1 MAVVNRNSL
10 VIDAMLTTKGKSVIP
25 QAYGAR
31 ELSACFEVEAAKV
44 NAWRAGDANSILG
57 LFLVNKHTVL
67 RELTFSYAAAPTTLV
82 AKPVLCKVAVD
93 STNTTVFTYVC
104 DLSAAFTAATQT
116 GGVRVIPILA
126 GDKAFSVTPT
136 YSAMALVRN
145 TAGFEAD
152 DDAKYGVGFMITT
165 SGTADPGILKVNAR
179 FLDLFPSA
187 VLTLTPTQVAAYL
200 AAGTNPYAQG

>member
-10 VIDAMLTTKGKSVIP
+10 IVDAMLTEKGKAVIP

-31 ELSACFEVEAAKV
+31 ELTACFEVEAAKV

-67 RELTFSYAAAPTTLV
+67 REIRFAYAAAPTALV
-82 AKPVLCKVAVD
+82 AKPVICKVAVD

-104 DLSAAFTAATQT
+104 DLSAAFTAATQV
-116 GGVRVIPILA
+116 GGVNAIPVLA
-126 GDKAFSVTPT
+126 GDKAFTVTPT
-136 YSAMALVRN
+136 YSVMSLVRK
-145 TAGFEAD
+145 TATFEKD
-152 DDAKYGVGFMITT
+152 DDPKYGIGFMITT
-165 SGTADPGILKVNAR
+165 AGTADPGILKVSAR
-179 FLDLFPSA
+179 FLDVFPSA
-187 VLTLTPTQVAAYL
+187 VLDLTPTQVDAYL